1 VIRIF
6 ALTDAGARL
15 GERLKALLLAEDSS
29 TSVSFELKPQ
39 PFAETVQT
47 AFTQDERLILICA
60 TGIAVRTLAPVLLDK
75 YRDPAVLVL
84 DEQGQFVIP
93 LLSGHEGGANEWGR
107 QISDLLK
114 AQLAMTTAQP
124 YLQPV
129 YTVGMGCERG
139 CSQEHLLEFLN
150 QCLSQQSLTIND
162 IVSINSIDIK
172 ADEQGLI
179 ELAQSL
185 GKSFQTYSAQ
195 TLAAVNDQLINPSQY
210 VYDTVGVYGV
220 AESAALWAAQ
230 QATGNE
236 AELIQAKLKT
246 PKATCAIARA
256 YPPGA
261 GSIGEQD

>member
-1 VIRIF
+1 MIRIF

-15 GERLKALLLAEDSS
+15 GKRLKTLLLTKDPHIL
-29 TSVSFELKPQ
+29 VSFELKPQ
-39 PFAETVQT
+39 PFAKNVQT
-47 AFTQDERLILICA
+47 AFTREERLILICA

-107 QISDLLK
+107 QVSDLLD

-139 CSQEHLLEFLN
+139 CSKEHLLEFLN
-150 QCLSQQSLTIND
+150 QCLFEKGLTIND

-179 ELAQSL
+179 DLAQSL

-195 TLAAVNDQLINPSQY
+195 ALAAVNDQLINPSQY

-220 AESAALWAAQ
+220 AESAALWSAQ

-236 AELIQAKLKT
+236 AELLQAKLKT

-256 YPPGA
+256 FPPGA

>member
-1 VIRIF
+1 MIRIF

-15 GERLKALLLAEDSS
+15 GVRLKALLLAQDLNTE
-29 TSVSFELKPQ
+29 VSFELKPQ

-47 AFTQDERLILICA
+47 AFGHGERLILICA
-60 TGIAVRTLAPVLLDK
+60 TGIAVRTLAPVLVDK

-150 QCLSQQSLTIND
+150 QCLEQQGLTIDD
-162 IVSINSIDIK
+162 IVSISSIDIK

-195 TLAAVNDQLINPSQY
+195 TLARVNDQLISPSQY
-210 VYDTVGVYGV
+210 VYETVGVYGV

-230 QATGNE
+230 QATGNA
-236 AELIQAKLKT
+236 AELIQPKLKT

-256 YPPGA
+256 FPPGVGA
-261 GSIGEQD
+261 VGEPD

>member
-1 VIRIF
+1 MIRIF

-15 GERLKALLLAEDSS
+15 GERLKVLLLAKDSNA
-29 TSVSFELKPQ
+29 SVSFELKPQ
-39 PFAETVQT
+39 PFAETIQG
-47 AFTQDERLILICA
+47 AFTHGERLILICA

-139 CSQEHLLEFLN
+139 CSQEPLLEFLN
-150 QCLSQQSLTIND
+150 QLLSPQGLTIRD
-162 IVSINSIDIK
+162 IVLINSIVIT
-172 ADEQGLI
+172 AD
-179 ELAQSL
+179 
-185 GKSFQTYSAQ
+185 
-195 TLAAVNDQLINPSQY
+195 
-210 VYDTVGVYGV
+210 
-220 AESAALWAAQ
+220 
-230 QATGNE
+230 
-236 AELIQAKLKT
+236 
-246 PKATCAIARA
+246 
-256 YPPGA
+256 
-261 GSIGEQD
+261 

>member
-1 VIRIF
+1 MIRIF

-15 GERLKALLLAEDSS
+15 GKRLKTLLLTKDPH
-29 TSVSFELKPQ
+29 TLVSFELKPQ
-39 PFAETVQT
+39 PFAKTVQT
-47 AFTQDERLILICA
+47 AFTREERLILICA

-107 QISDLLK
+107 QVSDLLD

-139 CSQEHLLEFLN
+139 CSKEHLLEFLN
-150 QCLSQQSLTIND
+150 QCLFEKGLTIND

-179 ELAQSL
+179 DLAQSL

-195 TLAAVNDQLINPSQY
+195 PWLL
-210 VYDTVGVYGV
+210 
-220 AESAALWAAQ
+220 
-230 QATGNE
+230 
-236 AELIQAKLKT
+236 
-246 PKATCAIARA
+246 
-256 YPPGA
+256 
-261 GSIGEQD
+261 

>member
-1 VIRIF
+1 MIRIF
-6 ALTDAGARL
+6 ALTKAGALL
-15 GERLKALLLAEDSS
+15 GERLKILLLAKDPNAL
-29 TSVSFELKPQ
+29 VSFELKPQ

-47 AFTQDERLILICA
+47 AFTHEERLILICA

-107 QISDLLK
+107 QVSDLLD

-139 CSQEHLLEFLN
+139 CSKEHLLEFLN
-150 QCLSQQSLTIND
+150 QCLFEKGLTIND

-172 ADEQGLI
+172 ADETGLI
-179 ELAQSL
+179 DLAQSL
-185 GKSFQTYSAQ
+185 GKSFQTYSAEA
-195 TLAAVNDQLINPSQY
+195 LAAVNDQLINPSQY

-230 QATGNE
+230 QATSNE

-261 GSIGEQD
+261 GSISEQD